1 MIPSLSL
8 PLPPSPESLA
18 DATWEDIA
26 PYYESLA
33 EQPLTLENVEEWLA
47 SWSRLEE
54 LVGEASVLASIAY
67 TSDTTD
73 PAKEAA
79 HLRFA
84 AEISPR
90 RDEQEVRLARR
101 LLELGW
107 SRSDMEMALRRFATD
122 AEIFR
127 EENLPHFAALEEL
140 ESGYEKVVGA
150 ITVDWEGER
159 KTVAQLQPFLKSP
172 QRPVRERAFR
182 AMAAPYMSARDEL
195 ADLFDEMYARRQRIA
210 HNAGFADFRGYI
222 FAAKHRF
229 DYTPEDCARFHR
241 GVEATVVPALG
252 RLHAERSRTL
262 RLTPLRPWDLHV
274 DEQAAPPLVPFQGA
288 DELVAR
294 SRRVFERVDA
304 ELGERF
310 RDMAEAGLL
319 DLESRPGK
327 APGGYCATLPFR
339 GKPFVF
345 MNAVGVPDDVSTLVH
360 EAGHCFHSFATR
372 ALPYVWQRRTGMEAA
387 ELASMSMELLAMP
400 HLARPDGFYEPP
412 DVRRAWLEQLE
423 DTLAGLAHIACVDAF
438 QAWLYTSGQGGN
450 REARDAVWLE
460 IRQRFEPSVD
470 WSGLEGERIARWYRQ
485 AHIFVAPFYY
495 IEYGIAQLGALQ
507 VWRASLEDPLRAVTN
522 YKSALALGGTRPLP
536 EMYAAAG
543 AALMF
548 DGESMAPLVDL
559 LERRIMELR
568 SATRNEKR
576 ET

>member
-1 MIPSLSL
+1 MPHTLS
-8 PLPPSPESLA
+8 LPPSPDHLA
-18 DATWEDIA
+18 DATWDDIA
-26 PYYESLA
+26 PYYEALA
-33 EQPLTLENVEEWLA
+33 EQPLTEENVEDWLA

-73 PAKEAA
+73 PVKEAA

-84 AEISPR
+84 AEISPK
-90 RDEQEVRLARR
+90 RDEQEVRLARL

-107 SRSDMEMALRRFATD
+107 SGSGMEMPLQRFRTD
-122 AEIFR
+122 AAIFR
-127 EENLPHFAALEEL
+127 EENLPHFTALEEL
-140 ESGYEKVVGA
+140 ESGYEKIAGA
-150 ITVDWEGER
+150 ITVDWDGER
-159 KTVAQLQPFLKSP
+159 KTVAQLQPFLKSL

-182 AMAAPYMSARDEL
+182 AMAAPYSALRDEL

-210 HNAGFADFRGYI
+210 HNAGFSDFQAYV

-229 DYTPEDCARFHR
+229 DYTPEDCERFHR
-241 GVEATVVPALG
+241 GVEQTVVPALA
-252 RLHAERSRTL
+252 RLHEERSRML

-274 DEQAAPPLVPFQGA
+274 DEHARPPLVPFQGA

-294 SRRVFERVDA
+294 SQAIFERVDP
-304 ELGERF
+304 ELGRSF
-310 RDMAEAGLL
+310 RAMAEAGLL

-339 GKPFVF
+339 GMPFVF

-372 ALPYVWQRRTGMEAA
+372 RLPYVWQRRTGMEAA

-400 HLARPDGFYEPP
+400 HLARPDGFYEVP
-412 DVRRAWLEQLE
+412 DVLRASLEQLE

-438 QAWLYTSGQGGN
+438 QSWLYTSGQGGN
-450 REARDAVWLE
+450 RDARDAMWLE
-460 IRQRFEPSVD
+460 LRRRFEPSLD
-470 WSGLEGERIARWYRQ
+470 WSGLEQERITRWYRQ

-507 VWRASLEDPLRAVTN
+507 IWRTSLEDPRRAVAS

-536 EMYAAAG
+536 EIYAAAG
-543 AALMF
+543 AKLMF
-548 DGESMAPLVDL
+548 DGEGMLPLVEL
-559 LERRIMELR
+559 LERGMGELR
-568 SATRNEKR
+568 KLENNE
-576 ET
+576 